1 MTKMTNVKAI
11 DFVLTNC
18 SNLPEDVV
26 AKLSAMKASFEKK
39 SSAERKP
46 TPTQVENQGHKEAI
60 LNALSSGEKM
70 TITDLMKAVPELGEL
85 SNQRVSAIVRQLT
98 LSGEV
103 VRTEDKRKAFF
114 SLADW
119 GRGAQAPFPPLR
131 GPRPGPKKSA

>member
-11 DFVLTNC
+11 EFVLTNC
-18 SNLPEDVV
+18 ADLPTEVV
-26 AKLSAMKASFEKK
+26 EKLNAMKASFEKK

-46 TPTQVENQGHKEAI
+46 TATQVENANHKEAI
-60 LNALSSGEKM
+60 LNALASGEKM

-85 SNQRVSAIVRQLT
+85 SNQRVSAIVRQLI

-114 SLADW
+114 SIAE
-119 GRGAQAPFPPLR
+119 
-131 GPRPGPKKSA
+131 

>member
-26 AKLSAMKASFEKK
+26 AKLSAMKVSFEKK

-46 TPTQVENQGHKEAI
+46 TPTQQENMGHKQEI
-60 LNALSSGEKM
+60 LNLLADGNQY
-70 TITDLMKAVPELGEL
+70 TITDIMKGVPSLSDL

-103 VRTEDKRKAFF
+103 VRVEDKRKAYFK
-114 SLADW
+114 LAE
-119 GRGAQAPFPPLR
+119 
-131 GPRPGPKKSA
+131 